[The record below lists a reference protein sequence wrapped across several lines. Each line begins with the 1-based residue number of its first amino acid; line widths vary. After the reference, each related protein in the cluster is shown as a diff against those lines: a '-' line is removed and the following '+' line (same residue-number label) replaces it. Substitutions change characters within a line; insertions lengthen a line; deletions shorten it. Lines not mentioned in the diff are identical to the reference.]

1 MRPAAKPTVAPAIA
15 TPPATGQA
23 PAAGPE
29 FDAAFRD
36 GFLTLL
42 RWRRD
47 VRRFRTDPVP
57 PALVEEIMAAT
68 ALAPS
73 VGNSQPWRFVLVE
86 TPARRRAVLDNFRRA
101 NGEALA
107 GYRGERA
114 QLYAGLK
121 LSGLAEAPLVL
132 AVFTDEGTAQGHGLG
147 RRTMPETLRYS
158 TVTAVHTFWLA
169 ARCHGVG
176 VGWVSILEPEPLAA
190 ELDVPPAWAFTA
202 LLCVGWPDEAH
213 TDPELERAGWQQR
226 TGAGTEIVRR

>member
-1 MRPAAKPTVAPAIA
+1 VPVAAKSAA
-15 TPPATGQA
+15 A
-23 PAAGPE
+23 PAAARPAPE

-36 GFLTLL
+36 GFRDLL

-57 PALVEEIMAAT
+57 APLVEEIMAAT
-68 ALAPS
+68 AFAPS

-86 TPARRRAVLDNFRRA
+86 TPARRDAVLANFRRA
-101 NGEALA
+101 NAEALG

-121 LSGLAEAPLVL
+121 LSGLAEAPLVF
-132 AVFTDEGTAQGHGLG
+132 AVFTDEATAQGHGLG

-176 VGWVSILEPEPLAA
+176 VGWVSILEPEPLAT
-190 ELDVPPAWAFTA
+190 ELDVPPGWAFTA
-202 LLCVGWPDEAH
+202 LLCVGWPEEAH
-213 TDPELERAGWQQR
+213 TDPELERAGWQRR